1 MYIKDIRTLNIY
13 AAFMVK
19 YVSCIYSKKHRR
31 RIYERRPNII
41 YVHIKN
47 CIYFFIAGHI
57 FSSDWVYSSDTKI
70 SLIYS
75 RKTKVI
81 LEF

>member
-1 MYIKDIRTLNIY
+1 MY

-19 YVSCIYSKKHRR
+19 YVSCIYAKKHRR

-57 FSSDWVYSSDTKI
+57 FSSDWEVNNIRTKLDFT
-70 SLIYS
+70 SKSRAGPPIYL
-75 RKTKVI
+75 KKI
-81 LEF
+81 F